1 MDVSISLARPSSNG
15 GDRTAGNQIE
25 SEFLFH
31 QLPKRWTEQIIQQ
44 IHESASEFEAAKRM
58 APGSRDLRQVLQ

>member
-15 GDRTAGNQIE
+15 GNRTAGNQIE

-31 QLPKRWTEQIIQQ
+31 QLTKRGTEQIIQQ
-44 IHESASEFEAAKRM
+44 IQESASEFEAVKRM
-58 APGSRDLRQVLQ
+58 ASGSRDLRQVPQ